1 MYYELT
7 NTPTVPVSLSDAKD
21 FLKVSH
27 TKEDDLIQGL
37 IETAVSYGEKYTGR
51 DFSIKTWNGFEN
63 DLCFTGDALP
73 FIELHRSPLVSIET
87 IENSVD
93 GAYVANADFIQKD
106 RFGYSRLLLN
116 GSYPSI
122 DSSVAYTFKIG
133 FTSGYATLP
142 EELKTAVLEHI
153 NFLYENRGDVP
164 SEHITQ
170 IRSLYK
176 QYRIIPFYGV

>member
-7 NTPTVPVSLSDAKD
+7 NTPLIPVSLSDAKD

-37 IETAVSYGEKYTGR
+37 IETAVVYGEKYTAR
-51 DFSIKTWNGFEN
+51 DFSIKTWDCFTN
-63 DLCFTGDALP
+63 DLCLTGDALP
-73 FIELHRSPLVSIET
+73 FIELHRSPLVSIEA
-87 IENSVD
+87 IENSVS
-93 GAYVANADFIQKD
+93 GSYVANSNFIQKD

-122 DSSVAYTFKIG
+122 DSAVAYTFKVS
-133 FTSGYATLP
+133 FTSGYSTLP
-142 EELKTAVLEHI
+142 EGLKTAVLEHI

-164 SEHITQ
+164 SENISQ
-170 IRSLYK
+170 IKALYK
-176 QYRIIPFYGV
+176 QYRIIPIYGV